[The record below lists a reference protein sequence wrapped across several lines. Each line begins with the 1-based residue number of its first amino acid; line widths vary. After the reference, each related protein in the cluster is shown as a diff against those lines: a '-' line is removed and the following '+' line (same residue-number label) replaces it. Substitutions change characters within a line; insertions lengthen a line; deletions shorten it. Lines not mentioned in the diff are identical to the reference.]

1 MNYRNNNNAGRMNK
15 RATFLSP
22 PGTITNGW
30 PSEEWTKHVTV
41 WAELKTAK
49 GYRLFSSDATQ
60 WQGKCVIGI
69 RYRKDITENMRVEVA
84 GKTYE
89 MDSPPVNDNGDNQ
102 WLTIFLKEVV

>member
-15 RATFLSP
+15 RATFFNP

-30 PSEEWTKHVTV
+30 PSEEWTQHVTV

-69 RYRKDITENMRVEVA
+69 RYQKDITEDMRVEVA
-84 GKTYE
+84 GKTYK
-89 MDSPPVNDNGDNQ
+89 MDSPPVNNNGDNQ
-102 WLTIFLKEVV
+102 RLTILKEVV

>member
-15 RATFLSP
+15 RVTFLNP
-22 PGTITNGW
+22 PGTLTNGW
-30 PSEEWTKHVTV
+30 SSTDWTKYKTL

-49 GYRLFSSDATQ
+49 GYKLFSSDATQ

-69 RYRKDITENMRVEVA
+69 RYRNDIHEKMRVRMA

-89 MDSPPVNDNGDNQ
+89 MDAPPVNDNGDNQ
-102 WLTIFLKEVV
+102 WLTIFLREVL